1 MENKDSIQTNIDE
14 ALLNFKKAKYQ
25 ISIDI
30 LENLEE
36 KESNFL
42 ICWYLG
48 HSYFRIYNY
57 LSSIKYIKK
66 SINLKGPDEL
76 NQSFLAEVM
85 LQSNQYEEAIKLFE
99 KVLNINEKN
108 INALFNLGKI
118 YSEIGKFKIAERY
131 YNKII
136 KEEPNNFNAFYQL
149 IKLDRKYLSN
159 NLIKHIKNFKI
170 EDNKNNPNNIYASLI
185 LAENNKNNKDYDNEL
200 HNLINGHQYFI
211 ENKKKA
217 SQQEFNYF
225 TNLLP
230 QFIKKIEGIDFKSKS
245 KNQPI
250 FIMGLPRSGTTMIEN
265 LICSGEN
272 KIIKGDET
280 GVMGKVFFSK
290 KIISNYDDT
299 NLNVNFNFDK
309 NGLQSL
315 ENFVLNQY
323 KQGGIDTSKS
333 SFTDKSLENFLYI
346 KILSKIFPKAKFIY
360 CKRNY
365 VANLIGILKVF
376 LPNLLWSHSLEKI
389 ITFME
394 LYENNLNEILLEK
407 KIALKIINLENFS
420 ENPLDNSKNLFNF
433 LGIKWNKKI
442 IDDNYK
448 KTTIIKTVS
457 NLQVR
462 NKITKHDLSY
472 LENYIPFLKKYG
484 IKKLT

>member
-36 KESNFL
+36 KDSNFL

-57 LSSIKYIKK
+57 SSAIKYIQK
-66 SINLKGPDEL
+66 SINLKGSDEL
-76 NQSFLAEVM
+76 NQSFLAEIL

-99 KVLNINEKN
+99 KVLDINEKN
-108 INALFNLGKI
+108 VNALFNLGKI
-118 YSEIGKFKIAERY
+118 YSEIGNFKIAEKY
-131 YNKII
+131 YNKITE
-136 KEEPNNFNAFYQL
+136 EEPHNFNAFYEL
-149 IKLDRKYLSN
+149 IKLDKKYLSDILIN
-159 NLIKHIKNFKI
+159 NIKKFKI
-170 EDNKNNPNNIYASLI
+170 ENDKNNLNIIYASLI
-185 LAENNKNNKDYDNEL
+185 LAEHEKKNKNYGNEL
-200 HNLINGHQYFI
+200 ENLINGHNYFI
-211 ENKKKA
+211 QSRKKA
-217 SQQEFNYF
+217 SEQEFNYF

-230 QFIKKIEGIDFKSKS
+230 QFIKKIEKIDFKSKS
-245 KNQPI
+245 KKYPI

-265 LICSGEN
+265 LISSSEN
-272 KIIKGDET
+272 KIIKGEET
-280 GVMGKVFFSK
+280 GVMGKIFFSK
-290 KIISNYDDT
+290 NIISNYDDN
-299 NLNVNFNFDK
+299 NLNVNFDFDD
-309 NGLQSL
+309 NGLQNL
-315 ENFVLNQY
+315 ENLVLNQY
-323 KQGGIDTSKS
+323 KQVGIDTSKI
-333 SFTDKSLENFLYI
+333 FTDKSLENFLYI
-346 KILSKIFPKAKFIY
+346 KILNKIFPNAKFIY

-365 VANLIGILKVF
+365 VANLLGILKVF

-407 KIALKIINLENFS
+407 KINLKIINLESFS
-420 ENPLDNSKNLFNF
+420 ENPVDNSKNLFSF

-442 IDDNYK
+442 IDENYK

-472 LENYIPFLKKYG
+472 LENYIPLLKKYG

>member
-1 MENKDSIQTNIDE
+1 MENKDSIQININE

-25 ISIDI
+25 LSIDI
-30 LENLEE
+30 LENLHE

-57 LSSIKYIKK
+57 LTAIQYIKK

-76 NQSFLAEVM
+76 NQSFLAEVL

-108 INALFNLGKI
+108 VNALFNLGKI
-118 YSEIGKFKIAERY
+118 YSEIGKFNIAEKY

-136 KEEPNNFNAFYQL
+136 EEEPHNFNAFYEL
-149 IKLDRKYLSN
+149 IKLDKKYLSDGLIN
-159 NLIKHIKNFKI
+159 NIKNFKI
-170 EDNKNNPNNIYASLI
+170 KNNKNNLNTIYANLI
-185 LAENNKNNKDYDNEL
+185 LAENEKINENYDNEL
-200 HNLINGHQYFI
+200 DNLINGHNYFI
-211 ENKKKA
+211 QSRKKA
-217 SQQEFNYF
+217 SEQEFNYF

-230 QFIKKIEGIDFKSKS
+230 QFIKKIENIDFKSKS
-245 KNQPI
+245 KNYPI

-265 LICSGEN
+265 LICSSEN

-290 KIISNYDDT
+290 NIISNYDD
-299 NLNVNFNFDK
+299 NSLNVNFDFDN
-309 NGLQSL
+309 NGLQKL
-315 ENFVLNQY
+315 ENFILDQY
-323 KQGGIDTSKS
+323 KQLGIETSKNF
-333 SFTDKSLENFLYI
+333 FTDKSLENFLYI

-365 VANLIGILKVF
+365 VANLLGILKVF
-376 LPNLLWSHSLEKI
+376 LPNLLWSHSTEKI
-389 ITFME
+389 VTFME

-407 KIALKIINLENFS
+407 KINLKIINLENFS
-420 ENPLDNSKNLFNF
+420 ENPVDNSKNLFNF

-442 IDDNYK
+442 IDENYK

-457 NLQVR
+457 NFQVR

-484 IKKLT
+484 IKI

>member
-1 MENKDSIQTNIDE
+1 MENKNSIQPYIDK
-14 ALLNFKKAKYQ
+14 ALLNFKEAKYQ

-36 KESNFL
+36 KDSNFL

-48 HSYFRIYNY
+48 HSYFRVYNY
-57 LSSIKYIKK
+57 LSAIKYIKK
-66 SINLKGPDEL
+66 SIKLKGPDEL
-76 NQSFLAEVM
+76 NQSFLAEVL

-108 INALFNLGKI
+108 INSLFNLGKI
-118 YSEIGKFKIAERY
+118 YSEIGKFKIAEKY

-136 KEEPNNFNAFYQL
+136 EEEPYNFNAFYEL
-149 IKLDRKYLSN
+149 IKLDKKYLSDI
-159 NLIKHIKNFKI
+159 LINKIKNFKT
-170 EDNKNNPNNIYASLI
+170 EDNKNNVNIIYASLI
-185 LAENNKNNKDYDNEL
+185 LAENEKNNKNFDNEL
-200 HNLINGHQYFI
+200 DNLINGHHNFI
-211 ENKKKA
+211 QSRNKA
-217 SQQEFNYF
+217 SEQEFNYF

-230 QFIKKIEGIDFKSKS
+230 QFIKKIEDIDFKSKS
-245 KNQPI
+245 KNYPI

-265 LICSGEN
+265 LICSSEN
-272 KIIKGDET
+272 QIIKGDET

-290 KIISNYDDT
+290 NIISNYDDN
-299 NLNVNFNFDK
+299 NLNVNFDFDK
-309 NGLQSL
+309 NGLQNL

-323 KQGGIDTSKS
+323 KQVGIDTSK

-346 KILSKIFPKAKFIY
+346 KILSKIFPRAKFIY

-365 VANLIGILKVF
+365 IANLLGILKVF

-442 IDDNYK
+442 IDENYK

-484 IKKLT
+484 LKKLT

>member
-1 MENKDSIQTNIDE
+1 MENKNSIQTHIDK

-30 LENLEE
+30 LESLEE
-36 KESNFL
+36 KETNFL

-48 HSYFRIYNY
+48 HSYYRIYNY
-57 LSSIKYIKK
+57 LTAIKYIKK
-66 SINLKGPDEL
+66 SIILKGSDEL
-76 NQSFLAEVM
+76 NQSFLAEIL
-85 LQSNQYEEAIKLFE
+85 LQSNQYEEAIKIFE
-99 KVLNINEKN
+99 KVLDINKKN

-118 YSEIGKFKIAERY
+118 YSEIGKFKTAEKY
-131 YNKII
+131 YNKITE
-136 KEEPNNFNAFYQL
+136 EEPYNFNAFYEL
-149 IKLDRKYLSN
+149 IKLDKEYLSDILIN
-159 NLIKHIKNFKI
+159 NIKNFKVK
-170 EDNKNNPNNIYASLI
+170 DNKINLNNVYASLI
-185 LAENNKNNKDYDNEL
+185 LAENEKNNKNYDNEL
-200 HNLINGHQYFI
+200 NNLINGHHYFI
-211 ENKKKA
+211 QNREKA
-217 SQQEFNYF
+217 SEQEFNYF

-230 QFIKKIEGIDFKSKS
+230 QFIKKTEDINFRSKS
-245 KNQPI
+245 KNYPI

-265 LICSGEN
+265 LICSSEN
-272 KIIKGDET
+272 NVIKGDET

-290 KIISNYDDT
+290 NIISNYDDN
-299 NLNVNFNFDK
+299 NLNVNFDFDD
-309 NGLQSL
+309 NGLQNL
-315 ENFVLNQY
+315 ENLVINQY
-323 KQGGIDTSKS
+323 KQVGIDTTK

-365 VANLIGILKVF
+365 TANLLGILKVF

-394 LYENNLNEILLEK
+394 LYENNLNDVLLEK
-407 KIALKIINLENFS
+407 KIDLKIINIENFS

-442 IDDNYK
+442 INENYK

-462 NKITKHDLSY
+462 NKIIKHDLSY
-472 LENYIPFLKKYG
+472 LKNYMPFLKKYG
-484 IKKLT
+484 IKN

>member
-1 MENKDSIQTNIDE
+1 MEKNDSIQSQIDK
-14 ALLNFKKAKYQ
+14 ALLNFKKGKYL

-30 LENLEE
+30 LENLKE
-36 KESNFL
+36 KDSNFL

-57 LSSIKYIKK
+57 LSSIKYIEK

-76 NQSFLAEVM
+76 NQSFLAEVL
-85 LQSNQYEEAIKLFE
+85 LQSNKYEEAIKLFE

-118 YSEIGKFKIAERY
+118 YLEIGKFKIAEKY

-136 KEEPNNFNAFYQL
+136 EEEPYNFNAFYEL
-149 IKLDRKYLSN
+149 IKLDKKYLSDILIN
-159 NLIKHIKNFKI
+159 NIKNFKT
-170 EDNKNNPNNIYASLI
+170 EDKKNDLNIIYASLI
-185 LAENNKNNKDYDNEL
+185 LAENEKKNKNYDNEL
-200 HNLINGHQYFI
+200 DNLINGHNYFI
-211 ENKKKA
+211 QSRKKA
-217 SQQEFNYF
+217 SEQEFNYF

-230 QFIKKIEGIDFKSKS
+230 QFIKKIENIDFKSKS
-245 KNQPI
+245 KNYPI

-265 LICSGEN
+265 LICSSEN
-272 KIIKGDET
+272 KIVKGDET

-290 KIISNYDDT
+290 NIISNYDDN
-299 NLNVNFNFDK
+299 NLNINFDFDN
-309 NGLQSL
+309 NGLQNL
-315 ENFVLNQY
+315 ENLVLNQY
-323 KQGGIDTSKS
+323 KQVGIDTSK

-365 VANLIGILKVF
+365 AANLLGILKVF

-394 LYENNLNEILLEK
+394 LYENHLNEILLEK
-407 KIALKIINLENFS
+407 KIDLKIVNLENFS
-420 ENPLDNSKNLFNF
+420 ENPLDSSKNLFNF

-442 IDDNYK
+442 IDENYK

-484 IKKLT
+484 LKKLT

>member
-1 MENKDSIQTNIDE
+1 MENKNSIQPHIDE

-57 LSSIKYIKK
+57 LSAIKYIKK

-76 NQSFLAEVM
+76 NQSFLAEVL

-118 YSEIGKFKIAERY
+118 YSEIGKFKIAEKY

-136 KEEPNNFNAFYQL
+136 EEEPHNFNAFYEL
-149 IKLDRKYLSN
+149 IKLDKKYLSDI
-159 NLIKHIKNFKI
+159 LINKIKNFKT
-170 EDNKNNPNNIYASLI
+170 EDNKNNLNIIYASLI
-185 LAENNKNNKDYDNEL
+185 LAENEKNNKNYDNEL
-200 HNLINGHQYFI
+200 DNLINGHHYFI
-211 ENKKKA
+211 QSRKKA
-217 SQQEFNYF
+217 SEQEFNYF

-230 QFIKKIEGIDFKSKS
+230 QFIKKIENIDFKSKS
-245 KNQPI
+245 KNYPI

-265 LICSGEN
+265 LICSSEN

-290 KIISNYDDT
+290 NIISNYDDN
-299 NLNVNFNFDK
+299 NLNVNFDFDN
-309 NGLQSL
+309 NGLQNL
-315 ENFVLNQY
+315 ENLVLNQY
-323 KQGGIDTSKS
+323 KQVGIDTSK

-346 KILSKIFPKAKFIY
+346 KILSKIFP
-360 CKRNY
+360 
-365 VANLIGILKVF
+365 
-376 LPNLLWSHSLEKI
+376 
-389 ITFME
+389 
-394 LYENNLNEILLEK
+394 
-407 KIALKIINLENFS
+407 
-420 ENPLDNSKNLFNF
+420 
-433 LGIKWNKKI
+433 
-442 IDDNYK
+442 
-448 KTTIIKTVS
+448 
-457 NLQVR
+457 
-462 NKITKHDLSY
+462 
-472 LENYIPFLKKYG
+472 
-484 IKKLT
+484 

>member
-1 MENKDSIQTNIDE
+1 MENKNSIQPYIDK
-14 ALLNFKKAKYQ
+14 ALLNFKEAKYQ

-36 KESNFL
+36 KDSNFL

-48 HSYFRIYNY
+48 HSYFRVYNY
-57 LSSIKYIKK
+57 LSAIKYIKK
-66 SINLKGPDEL
+66 SIKLKGPDEL
-76 NQSFLAEVM
+76 NQSFLAEVL

-118 YSEIGKFKIAERY
+118 YSEIGKFKIAEKY

-136 KEEPNNFNAFYQL
+136 EEEPYNFNAFYEL
-149 IKLDRKYLSN
+149 IKLDKKYLSDI
-159 NLIKHIKNFKI
+159 LINKIKNFKT
-170 EDNKNNPNNIYASLI
+170 EDNKNNVNIIYASLI
-185 LAENNKNNKDYDNEL
+185 LAENEKNNKNFDNEL
-200 HNLINGHQYFI
+200 DNLINGHHYFI
-211 ENKKKA
+211 QSRNKA
-217 SQQEFNYF
+217 SEQEFNYF

-230 QFIKKIEGIDFKSKS
+230 QFIKKIEDIDFKSKS
-245 KNQPI
+245 KNYPI

-265 LICSGEN
+265 LICSSEN
-272 KIIKGDET
+272 QIIKGDET

-290 KIISNYDDT
+290 NIISNYDDN
-299 NLNVNFNFDK
+299 NLNVNFDFDK
-309 NGLQSL
+309 NGLQNL

-323 KQGGIDTSKS
+323 KQVGIDTSK

-346 KILSKIFPKAKFIY
+346 KILSKIFPRAKFIY

-365 VANLIGILKVF
+365 IANLLGIIKVF

-407 KIALKIINLENFS
+407 KIDLKIINLENFS

-442 IDDNYK
+442 IDENYK